1 MGLAAGGSHTPF
13 TLSAPRPMSDT
24 PDWSQVA
31 TKDDLSQLESR
42 LTQSMS
48 RLEQHIDRISDR
60 LVWWLVGISL
70 TFLVLLGGMVTLI
83 VKLQGLA

>member
-1 MGLAAGGSHTPF
+1 
-13 TLSAPRPMSDT
+13 MSDT

>member
-1 MGLAAGGSHTPF
+1 
-13 TLSAPRPMSDT
+13 MSDT

-31 TKDDLSQLESR
+31 TKDALSQLESR

>member
-1 MGLAAGGSHTPF
+1 
-13 TLSAPRPMSDT
+13 MSDT

-70 TFLVLLGGMVTLI
+70 TFLVLLGGMVTPDRQAPGPCI
-83 VKLQGLA
+83 TSFPRRG

>member
-1 MGLAAGGSHTPF
+1 M
-13 TLSAPRPMSDT
+13 
-24 PDWSQVA
+24 A
-31 TKDDLSQLESR
+31 TKDALSQLESR

-60 LVWWLVGISL
+60 LVRWLVGISL

>member
-1 MGLAAGGSHTPF
+1 M
-13 TLSAPRPMSDT
+13 
-24 PDWSQVA
+24 A
-31 TKDDLSQLESR
+31 TKDALSR

-60 LVWWLVGISL
+60 LVRWLVGISL